1 MSSDCL
7 LVFRCLPC
15 AACSWLLL
23 SVCLFTID
31 DTGCPT
37 SQSVSPSKTPS
48 GSEQSAHGS
57 PILPERKA
65 KVKRVR
71 VMAEWSGEPRS
82 APRHKREL
90 RSAMKA
96 RGKEEFRDKDK
107 NMKKIDFVFRKRSR
121 RKIKNI

>member
-1 MSSDCL
+1 M
-7 LVFRCLPC
+7 
-15 AACSWLLL
+15 
-23 SVCLFTID
+23 CLFTID

-96 RGKEEFRDKDK
+96 RGKGEYRDKDK
-107 NMKKIDFVFRKRSR
+107 TMKKIDFVFRKSR
-121 RKIKNI
+121 RKIKNC

>member
-1 MSSDCL
+1 MFPACPA
-7 LVFRCLPC
+7 LPV
-15 AACSWLLL
+15 SWLLL
-23 SVCLFTID
+23 SVCLSTID

-57 PILPERKA
+57 PVLPERKT

-71 VMAEWSGEPRS
+71 VMAEWSGEARS

-96 RGKEEFRDKDK
+96 RGKNKT
-107 NMKKIDFVFRKRSR
+107 N
-121 RKIKNI
+121 KNITMVCFLQIKQYGVQ

>member
-1 MSSDCL
+1 M
-7 LVFRCLPC
+7 
-15 AACSWLLL
+15 
-23 SVCLFTID
+23 CLFTID
-31 DTGCPT
+31 DTGCPS

-57 PILPERKA
+57 PVLPERKA

-82 APRHKREL
+82 TPRHKREQ

-96 RGKEEFRDKDK
+96 RGKEEHRDKDK
-107 NMKKIDFVFRKRSR
+107 NVKEVVFLFFSR
-121 RKIKNI
+121 